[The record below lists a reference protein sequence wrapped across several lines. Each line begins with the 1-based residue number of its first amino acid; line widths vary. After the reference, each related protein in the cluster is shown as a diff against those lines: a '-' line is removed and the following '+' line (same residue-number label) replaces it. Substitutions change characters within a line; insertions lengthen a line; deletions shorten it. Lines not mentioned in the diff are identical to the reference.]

1 MHIYDLAGN
10 LTQHIDNESGISY
23 NYTYNEHNQVT
34 EYTEKKGT
42 STRVK
47 TSCTYDTYYRPMT
60 STYRVDGKSYSY
72 SCGYANSLGD
82 ELSTFGTPLGTV
94 TYTRDDLKRLK
105 SKRYT
110 CKNVSALQSYT
121 YAPNRADGTYTSQL
135 VKNLNFTVGSNVQ
148 RLSYTYDASG
158 NITAIEDNAGAVAS
172 YEYDG
177 LGRLTRENISG
188 KKTVVYSYDGAGNLT
203 SKKEYAYTTGA
214 LGAIKAT
221 HSYQYAGGTW
231 CNRLTFYDGECIVY
245 DSAGYPTTYR
255 DSLLTWSSG
264 NLTKYGN
271 LTFAYNDA
279 GIRIKKGTT
288 EYIVKGNL
296 VLAEKRG
303 DTVIHYYYDD
313 SGVAGFEYNG
323 QKYFYRK
330 NLQGDIIGIYDSCW
344 NLLGLYEY
352 DAWGNLLSQVS
363 SEILNINPFRYRGYY
378 YDAETGLYYL
388 NSRYY
393 DPVIGRFISP
403 DSLKYL
409 DPTYNNGL
417 NLYTYCGNN
426 PVMHVDPNGT
436 FFGALIVGAL
446 IAGVVSGSLSA
457 INKMLE
463 GGTSREVWGAFFGDL
478 ITGSVLS
485 AAAILGGGLA
495 VGALTLTAG
504 HLIGTAI
511 FLSFGTFVGGALANY
526 VESSIA
532 GKNFDF
538 DEAMKQGVS
547 TMSSGVSNFV
557 VGYIMGMT
565 GLWDSLKPGNGFM
578 DAIKVSR
585 NIYLLEAG
593 RTLTGNIA
601 SIFLG
606 TSAYLGKNLVYMILR
621 SIIKYIFT

>member
-1 MHIYDLAGN
+1 MHVYDLAGN
-10 LTQHIDNESGISY
+10 LTQHIDNELGVSY

-42 STRVK
+42 TTRVK

-60 STYRVDGKSYSY
+60 STYTVNGKSYSY

-82 ELSTFGTPLGTV
+82 ELSTFTTPLGTV

-177 LGRLTRENISG
+177 LGRLTRENIAG
-188 KKTVVYSYDGAGNLT
+188 KKTVEYHYDSAGNLT

-231 CNRLTFYDGECIVY
+231 CDRLTFYDGACITY
-245 DSAGYPTTYR
+245 NAAGYPTCYR
-255 DSLLTWSSG
+255 GREVTWYRRRAASIG
-264 NLTKYGN
+264 DT
-271 LTFAYNDA
+271 TFAYNDS
-279 GIRIKKGTT
+279 GFRIRKGTT
-288 EYIVKGNL
+288 EYFTYGNL
-296 VLAEKRG
+296 ILAEKRG

-352 DAWGNLLSQVS
+352 DAWGNLLSQVG

-393 DPVIGRFISP
+393 DPETGRFISP

-426 PVMHVDPNGT
+426 PVMHVDPNGYEWWDWLAGGLIFVALLGFGIAFSAFAAAAVAAKAAAGLIFALKASAAVLT
-436 FFGALIVGAL
+436 GAAFAGGASWSLQLANSNYGAIDFDWEQFKVDIIIGAISGFVSFGVGEMFKPIGALFGKYISQMQIGNYTLTRFVPMDVFTTIGE
-446 IAGVVSGSLSA
+446 GVVSVVCGMAAGLVIEEQLSRTIGS
-457 INKMLE
+457 
-463 GGTSREVWGAFFGDL
+463 GDL
-478 ITGSVLS
+478 SPLS
-485 AAAILGGGLA
+485 TRIEESIQSEVFSRIVDFILDM
-495 VGALTLTAG
+495 V
-504 HLIGTAI
+504 
-511 FLSFGTFVGGALANY
+511 
-526 VESSIA
+526 
-532 GKNFDF
+532 
-538 DEAMKQGVS
+538 M
-547 TMSSGVSNFV
+547 
-557 VGYIMGMT
+557 
-565 GLWDSLKPGNGFM
+565 
-578 DAIKVSR
+578 
-585 NIYLLEAG
+585 
-593 RTLTGNIA
+593 
-601 SIFLG
+601 
-606 TSAYLGKNLVYMILR
+606 
-621 SIIKYIFT
+621 

>member
-1 MHIYDLAGN
+1 M
-10 LTQHIDNESGISY
+10 
-23 NYTYNEHNQVT
+23 T

-42 STRVK
+42 TTRVK

-60 STYRVDGKSYSY
+60 STYIVDGKSYSY

-110 CKNVSALQSYT
+110 CKKVSALQSYY
-121 YAPNRADGTYTSQL
+121 YAPNRADSTYTSQL
-135 VKNLNFTVGSNVQ
+135 VKTLNFTVGSNVQ

-177 LGRLTRENISG
+177 LGRLTRENIAG
-188 KKTVVYSYDGAGNLT
+188 KKTVEYHYDSAGNLT

-231 CNRLTFYDGECIVY
+231 CDRLTFYDGACITY
-245 DSAGYPTTYR
+245 NAAGYPICYR
-255 DSLLTWSSG
+255 GNALTWSSG
-264 NLTKYGN
+264 NLTKFGN

-279 GIRIKKGTT
+279 GIRVKKGTT

-296 VLAEKRG
+296 ILTEKRG

-344 NLLGLYEY
+344 NLLGQYEY
-352 DAWGNLLSQVS
+352 DAWGNLLSQIG
-363 SEILNINPFRYRGYY
+363 SEILKINPFRYRGYY
-378 YDAETGLYYL
+378 CDTESGIYYL

-403 DSLKYL
+403 DSVSYL
-409 DPTYNNGL
+409 DPETCNGL
-417 NLYTYCGNN
+417 NLYAYCGNN
-426 PVMHVDPNGT
+426 PVMHVDPYGHDWWHW
-436 FFGALIVGAL
+436 LIGGL
-446 IAGVVSGSLSA
+446 IIAASAVLTVVTAGG
-457 INKMLE
+457 
-463 GGTSREVWGAFFGDL
+463 F
-478 ITGSVLS
+478 
-485 AAAILGGGLA
+485 AAA
-495 VGALTLTAG
+495 
-504 HLIGTAI
+504 GTAI
-511 FLSFGTFVGGALANY
+511 LSVFTATMAPTALSAVFAGAL
-526 VESSIA
+526 VGSIA
-532 GKNFDF
+532 LG
-538 DEAMKQGVS
+538 AAGLVIGG
-547 TMSSGVSNFV
+547 MSG
-557 VGYIMGMT
+557 GT
-565 GLWDSLKPGNGFM
+565 GWSWDNAAQGFM
-578 DAIKVSR
+578 WGSLIGAVIGSAWSGMHYALQNAGKMAIKTKINNLVNNPLDEFVTKGPKDGAISEYMR
-585 NIYLLEAG
+585 SISQ
-593 RTLTGNIA
+593 TGNYGQIFAKRIGAEMFEIA
-601 SIFLG
+601 NGHHRVAALMKLGYKYVKFFL
-606 TSAYLGKNLVYMILR
+606 VR
-621 SIIKYIFT
+621 